1 MLPRTVLWLALTTL
15 AAADNCYWRNGGL
28 QTVAKYQPCSNDTS
42 DPLSH
47 ICCKIGEGEDTC
59 LPNGICQAVAPTDTH
74 YGLYFRETC
83 TLQNWEAGGCLNLC
97 SSGEEQGKNDVT
109 VTPCDGTPTSEFWCC
124 GDSTNCCTD
133 PNLEKFKV
141 EPTFS
146 GIITSS
152 LLPTS
157 ASASVSPSASS
168 TSSTPSSS
176 NSNANAN
183 ANTSTPA
190 PSAIPQNNHS
200 AGLSTGAKAGIGV
213 GAAAGVIALI
223 AVGIFIGRRSHNKKK
238 NEVTEAQTYYEP
250 AKGEVPAAVYRHEA
264 PMDEATRYEAPAR
277 QAPVELAGDQVRA
290 HEAPGHVR

>member
-1 MLPRTVLWLALTTL
+1 MLLQTVLWLAFTTL
-15 AAADNCYWRNGGL
+15 ASADNCYWRNGGL

-59 LPNGICQAVAPTDTH
+59 LPNGICQAFAPTEE
-74 YGLYFRETC
+74 YLGLYFRESC
-83 TLQNWEAGGCLNLC
+83 TLQNWEAGGCQDLC
-97 SSGEEQGKNDVT
+97 SSGDEQSKNDVT

-124 GDSTNCCTD
+124 GNTTDCCSD

-146 GIITSS
+146 GVITSS

-157 ASASVSPSASS
+157 TSASISPSPSSPS
-168 TSSTPSSS
+168 TS
-176 NSNANAN
+176 SNANATDTPTPSP
-183 ANTSTPA
+183 TST
-190 PSAIPQNNHS
+190 SQNNES

-223 AVGIFIGRRSHNKKK
+223 AIGVLIGRRSHKKK
-238 NEVTEAQTYYEP
+238 KEVTEATSYYEP
-250 AKGEVPAAVYRHEA
+250 AKGELPPQYRHEA
-264 PMDEATRYEAPAR
+264 PMDEVSRHEAPAT
-277 QAPVELAGDQVRA
+277 QAPVELSGDQVRP
-290 HEAPGHVR
+290 HEAPESR